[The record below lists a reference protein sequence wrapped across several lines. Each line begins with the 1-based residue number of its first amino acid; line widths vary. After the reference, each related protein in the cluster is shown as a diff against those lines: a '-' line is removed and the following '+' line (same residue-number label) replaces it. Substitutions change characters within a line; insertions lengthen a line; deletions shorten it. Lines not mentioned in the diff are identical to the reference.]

1 MEKKISYVDALTS
14 AIEVIEDADVKEK
27 LEALKASL
35 VKKQGAKSKKVT
47 EAQGA
52 IDEAVLAVLGSE
64 PLSPTNIFVK
74 DAEKFGSVPKV
85 TASLGRLVK
94 SGKVKKDADK
104 ALYSLAE

>member
-1 MEKKISYVDALTS
+1 MFNNDGG
-14 AIEVIEDADVKEK
+14 
-27 LEALKASL
+27 KASL

-47 EAQGA
+47 EAQSA

-64 PLSPTNIFVK
+64 PLSPTLIFTK